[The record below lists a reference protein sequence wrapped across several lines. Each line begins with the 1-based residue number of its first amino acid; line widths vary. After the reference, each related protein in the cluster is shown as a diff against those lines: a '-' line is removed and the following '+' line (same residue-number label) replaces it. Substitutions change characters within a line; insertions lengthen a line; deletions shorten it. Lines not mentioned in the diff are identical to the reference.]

1 MIQTIRQDYSKHF
14 SMLALAN
21 RKVLKLDALP
31 HSLLQRSF
39 KCFEVDKT
47 AQCSTNE
54 NNHVVNTQ
62 QNQKIVHKKLSR
74 IYVSTYYKLM

>member
-47 AQCSTNE
+47 EQCSTNE
-54 NNHVVNTQ
+54 NNH
-62 QNQKIVHKKLSR
+62 VHKKLSR
-74 IYVSTYYKLM
+74 IYVSTTNFC